1 MADWK
6 KYSSS
11 SETPEE
17 PVNNGNS
24 GASKKL
30 AWALAAV
37 MTVVAILAIYFGV
50 QSNKYQH
57 LSTDLSAELD
67 DTRTKM
73 QEELAVVQSAYDTQ
87 VVVNEGLSADI
98 ETKVQEVEDLQAK
111 IKQARNQLAT
121 SKANTDEIKA
131 RLAQMETLK
140 AELEADLL
148 ALQGQN
154 DSLAQTNS
162 TLTLALDESKLQV
175 EQMSTEIA
183 NLDQQNKELDR
194 RLTLLAPAGFKADNF
209 RIAVERRNDKLTS
222 RARRADEIVVHF
234 DLDNVPSE
242 KHGAH
247 ELYLTVTTP
256 DGTPVAVLPTE
267 QVSVPA
273 ANEPMQIRA
282 ADVEQVDLT
291 QTQTVA
297 MSFNPNKDLE
307 AGEYNIF
314 VYSDAGYLGATGF
327 RLR

>member
-140 AELEADLL
+140 TELEADLL

-242 KHGAH
+242 KHGSH

>member
-162 TLTLALDESKLQV
+162 TLTLVLDESKLQV

>member
-242 KHGAH
+242 KHGSH